1 MNLLRKISIAVC
13 ITLAASSVFAQKGV
27 KGVVRNQDGEPIIG
41 ANVFVKGTTV
51 STISGLN
58 GEFLI
63 PADSSAVLL
72 ITFNGFQ
79 NLEVP
84 VRDLATADLKL
95 KPAIVED
102 EGFYGNDNFYNLT
115 TSNTLVTTT
124 DVATGLET
132 DVYQFLLGRV
142 PGFEIVSD
150 GGNPWGH
157 AGYRLRGGY
166 SPTGD
171 NNTPL
176 FVVDG
181 AYFSGSDAISAL
193 NPADIVSIRVMKDA
207 AARAQ
212 YGDLGDNGVVVISTR
227 KKVKNALTV
236 SYDGNAS
243 YNTCDETEGYKNS
256 ISTKHNARIEGVA
269 GPLPY
274 RATIGYNMINGVLEN
289 TGSDRLSASIWVGPS
304 LLDDHLKIDFNGYF
318 RKYGNEDNSG
328 IHYGENLI
336 NDLQSFD
343 GNGGSNNP
351 NSNNFMGTLKADYS
365 FHFFENLHV
374 NILASYANTNN
385 KTSSTYYYDEIGDWK
400 IETTNKHD
408 RFIFDGNL
416 DYNHEFDKKHYIELK
431 AGATLLNSKD
441 NTKKDGVNHSEQ
453 KASTKS
459 FYGQFNVQLNR
470 FLFNLSSRFIDNSD
484 YDKLSA
490 ALSLGVKAGSAV
502 VIRTGFGLLGLSVG
516 DKPEWASSYNTLSY
530 NFGIDIGKPQKRFYS
545 SLDFYVHNHLSKYWS
560 NGSNNNYDYIDYY
573 YYDYYIE
580 SGYKW
585 TSLFN
590 IGGELSLGV
599 KLIDSPDV
607 KWRIGGNA
615 SYNANFT
622 TKEDDLSIEYY
633 DDTEWGTNLIGE
645 RPLAYTNIYESAYN
659 GDNTIEGVFIDKN
672 HDGKLDNNDRTSTD
686 LSPIPAVMA
695 GLNTYFEAMNVY
707 LQVDSHASLGRYN
720 IVKQQEH
727 TTYIGTGDIH
737 NSSFLRIDDIVLG
750 YRFKKLGPLSGRAYA
765 AVQNPVVI
773 TKYEGDEPEIFYGHD
788 YKPNNYQRPIIFSMG
803 VKLNINIKD

>member
-1 MNLLRKISIAVC
+1 MCL
-13 ITLAASSVFAQKGV
+13 TLAVGSAFAQKGV
-27 KGVVRNQDGEPIIG
+27 RGVVRNQDGEPIIG

-79 NLEVP
+79 NLEVA
-84 VRDLATADLKL
+84 VRDLATANLQL
-95 KPAIVED
+95 KPAIVEN
-102 EGFYGNDNFYNLT
+102 EGFYDNDNFYNLT
-115 TSNTLVTTT
+115 TSNTLVTTA

-142 PGFEIVSD
+142 PGLEIVSD
-150 GGNPWGH
+150 GGNPWGN

-166 SPTGD
+166 SPTGE
-171 NNTPL
+171 NASPL

-193 NPADIVSIRVMKDA
+193 NPADIVSIRVLKDA

-212 YGDLGDNGVVVISTR
+212 YGDLGNNGVVVISTR
-227 KKVKNALTV
+227 QKVKKALAV

-243 YNTCDETEGYKNS
+243 YNTCDETDGYKNS
-256 ISTKHNARIEGVA
+256 VSTKHNARIEGVA

-274 RATIGYNMINGVLEN
+274 RATIGYNMINGVMEN
-289 TGSDRLSASIWVGPS
+289 TGSNRLSTSVWVGPS

-318 RKYGNEDNSG
+318 RKYDNENNSG

-336 NDLQSFD
+336 SDLQSFEE
-343 GNGGSNNP
+343 NGNP
-351 NSNNFMGTLKADYS
+351 NSNNFMGTLKTDYS
-365 FHFFENLHV
+365 LHFFEDLHV
-374 NILASYANTNN
+374 NILASYANTNT
-385 KTSSTYYYDEIGDWK
+385 KTSSTYYYDEIGDWE
-400 IETTNKHD
+400 IETKNKYN
-408 RFIFDGNL
+408 RFMFDGNL
-416 DYNHEFDKKHYIELK
+416 DYNHEFDKEHYIELK
-431 AGATLLNSKD
+431 AGATLF
-441 NTKKDGVNHSEQ
+441 NTKYNMKRNGELHSEQ
-453 KASTKS
+453 KESTKS
-459 FYGQFNVQLNR
+459 YYGQFNVQLNR
-470 FLFNLSSRFIDNSD
+470 FLFNLSSRFIDNHD
-484 YDKLSA
+484 YDKQSA
-490 ALSLGVKAGSAV
+490 AMSLGVKAGSAV
-502 VIRTGFGLLGLSVG
+502 VIRTGFGLLGISVG
-516 DKPEWASSYNTLSY
+516 DKPEWASSFNTLSY

-545 SLDFYVHNHLSKYWS
+545 SLDFYVHTHPSKYWS
-560 NGSNNNYDYIDYY
+560 SGSNNNYDYNDND
-573 YYDYYIE
+573 YYDYNDYNYIE

-585 TSLFN
+585 ISLFN

-599 KLIDSPDV
+599 KLIDSPNV

-615 SYNANFT
+615 SCNASFT
-622 TKEDDLSIEYY
+622 TKEDDLNFEYY
-633 DDTEWGTNLIGE
+633 DGTEWGTNLIGE

-659 GDNTIEGVFIDKN
+659 GDNPIEGVFIDKN
-672 HDGKLDNNDRTSTD
+672 NDGKLDNKDLTSTD
-686 LSPIPAVMA
+686 LSPIPAAIA

-720 IVKQQEH
+720 IVKQQLY

-765 AVQNPVVI
+765 AVQNPFVI
-773 TKYEGDEPEIFYGHD
+773 TKYEGDEPEIFSGYD
-788 YKPNNYQRPIIFSMG
+788 YKPNNYQRPTIFSVG

>member
-115 TSNTLVTTT
+115 TSNTLVTTA
-124 DVATGLET
+124 DAATGLET

-142 PGFEIVSD
+142 PGLEIVSD
-150 GGNPWGH
+150 GGNPWGK

-171 NNTPL
+171 NGSPL

-181 AYFSGSDAISAL
+181 AYFKGSEAISAL
-193 NPADIVSIRVMKDA
+193 NPADIVSIRVLKDA

-212 YGDLGDNGVVVISTR
+212 YGDLGDNGVIVISTR
-227 KKVKNALTV
+227 QKVKKALTV

-243 YNTCDETEGYKNS
+243 YNTCDETDGYKNS
-256 ISTKHNARIEGVA
+256 VSTKHNARVEGVA

-274 RATIGYNMINGVLEN
+274 RATIGYNMINGVMEN
-289 TGSDRLSASIWVGPS
+289 TGSNRLSTSVWVGPS
-304 LLDDHLKIDFNGYF
+304 LLDNHLKIDFNGYF
-318 RKYGNEDNSG
+318 RKCDNEDIFSDLYSLTENENSG
-328 IHYGENLI
+328 
-336 NDLQSFD
+336 
-343 GNGGSNNP
+343 NP
-351 NSNNFMGTLKADYS
+351 NSNNFMGTLKTDYS
-365 FHFFENLHV
+365 LHFFEDLHV
-374 NILASYANTNN
+374 NILASYANTNT
-385 KTSSTYYYDEIGDWK
+385 KTSSTIYYDEIGDWELIAK
-400 IETTNKHD
+400 SKHN
-408 RFIFDGNL
+408 RFMFDGNI
-416 DYNHEFDKKHYIELK
+416 DYNHEFDKEHYIELK
-431 AGATLLNSKD
+431 AGATFSHSYFNNEINGNTHKD
-441 NTKKDGVNHSEQ
+441 EE
-453 KASTKS
+453 STLKS

-470 FLFNLSSRFIDNSD
+470 FLLNLNSRFNDNSE

-516 DKPEWASSYNTLSY
+516 DKPEWASNFNTLSY

-545 SLDFYVHNHLSKYWS
+545 SLDFYVHTHPSKYWS
-560 NGSNNNYDYIDYY
+560 NGSNNNYDYNDNDYY
-573 YYDYYIE
+573 YYDYNDYNYIE

-585 TSLFN
+585 ISLFN

-599 KLIDSPDV
+599 KLIDSPNV

-615 SYNANFT
+615 SCNASFT
-622 TKEDDLSIEYY
+622 TKEDDLNFEYY
-633 DDTEWGTNLIGE
+633 DGTEWGTNLIGE
-645 RPLAYTNIYESAYN
+645 RPLAYTVYESAYN
-659 GDNTIEGVFIDKN
+659 GENPIEGVFVDKN
-672 HDGKLDNNDRTSTD
+672 NDGKIDNEDLTSTD
-686 LSPIPAVMA
+686 LSPIPAA
-695 GLNTYFEAMNVY
+695 IASLNTYFEAMNVY